1 MDLTDEQIYE
11 GYAQGL
17 EEALRFLRAH
27 AGTTTTVIVRNC
39 HAGMGGA
46 NQHQS
51 GDVAPISVRRKRRS
65 TNQETQ
71 HQSVMRMNQIIA
83 RVAQQLCV
91 PVLDVHA
98 LDKAAGFYFQEG
110 ALPNIHVPQIGA
122 LQAAFAALLAIQ
134 QLLAKTNE
142 APCPARGYRRPD
154 SFQQSPTSA

>member
-51 GDVAPISVRRKRRS
+51 GDAAPISVHRKRRS

-134 QLLAKTNE
+134 QLLQLAKTNE
-142 APCPARGYRRPD
+142 APCSAR
-154 SFQQSPTSA
+154 